1 MKTKLG
7 PFSFWDKKV
16 LFIYMSEIEDKIL
29 NLFKSDSASH
39 AYIFFGDNQVGKF
52 TFAKSLANFLEFNEF
67 KQSTKPLSETLIIKP
82 IIEET
87 KSSIGIDKIKEI
99 RSFLYQKPT
108 NSKYRLVIIDD
119 AYYLTEHAQNA
130 ILKIA
135 EEPPAHGVIIMILPN
150 PDALLETI
158 KSRFQKIY
166 FPRLSEKEVKIRL
179 IEEFKIDSKEAE
191 EVSKKSFG
199 RIGRA
204 IDLIRDEEFANLDKE
219 AEKLIMGKTNWQDVA
234 KSLAELENRQKID
247 PFMENLIAR
256 LALDPVGNLGA
267 LKAISERINIMS
279 TTSANKRLQMEAG
292 LIAI

>member
-1 MKTKLG
+1 MN
-7 PFSFWDKKV
+7 
-16 LFIYMSEIEDKIL
+16 SEIENKVL
-29 NLFKSDSASH
+29 NLFKSGFSSH

-52 TFAKSLANFLEFNEF
+52 TFAKKLANFLEFGKETNET
-67 KQSTKPLSETLIIKP
+67 TKPTSETLFIKP
-82 IIEET
+82 TIEET
-87 KSSIGIDKIKEI
+87 KASIGIDKIKEI
-99 RSFLYQKPT
+99 RSFLYQAPV

-166 FPRLSEKEVKIRL
+166 FPRLSEDEVKEKL
-179 IEEFKIDSKEAE
+179 IKEFKVDPKEAE
-191 EVSKKSFG
+191 AVSKKSFG

-204 IDLIRDEEFANLDKE
+204 LDLIRNEEFANLDKE
-219 AEKLIMGKTNWQDVA
+219 AEKLIMGKTNWRDVA

-256 LALDPVGNLGA
+256 LALDPVGNLSA
-267 LKAISERINIMS
+267 LKSISERINIMS